1 LQKKEVCEKIIEDYL
16 LLDRGEA
23 VPLKLWTHLLFCKDC
38 RTEVRFLNL
47 ADTACTKPLTIER
60 KKEESLAKTIISRIQ
75 NDPECKEIFAPK
87 ELTLKNW
94 IISGLIMLF
103 AMLFFT
109 INIYSQ
115 NSQIALPVY
124 LVFAV
129 FISGYCALFV
139 GSNMDFF
146 IKKLHKLEIQF

>member
-1 LQKKEVCEKIIEDYL
+1 MQKKEVCEKIIEDYL

-47 ADTACTKPLTIER
+47 ADTACTKPLKIER

-75 NDPECKEIFAPK
+75 NDPECKEIFVPK

-94 IISGLIMLF
+94 IISGLIMLLPCF
-103 AMLFFT
+103 LQSIFIRKTHKSPFLSILFLR
-109 INIYSQ
+109 Y
-115 NSQIALPVY
+115 LY
-124 LVFAV
+124 LVIV
-129 FISGYCALFV
+129 LFL
-139 GSNMDFF
+139 SEAIWIF
-146 IKKLHKLEIQF
+146 L

>member
-1 LQKKEVCEKIIEDYL
+1 LQKKDACEKIIEDYL
-16 LLDRGEA
+16 SLDRGEA

-47 ADTACTKPLTIER
+47 ADTACTKPLKIER

-75 NDPECKEIFAPK
+75 NDPECKEIFVPK

-103 AMLFFT
+103 AMLFFYNQYLFAKLT
-109 INIYSQ
+109 NRPSRLSCFCGIYIWLLCSFCRKQ
-115 NSQIALPVY
+115 Y
-124 LVFAV
+124 
-129 FISGYCALFV
+129 G
-139 GSNMDFF
+139 FF
-146 IKKLHKLEIQF
+146 YKKAP